1 MVKGFANQEQCSN
14 NKNEKEN
21 MASIDEIQNNLLGYV
36 EEIEDPRVQRT
47 QKHILKEILAIAI
60 LAVIAGSQG
69 WEDMENYGIAKQ
81 EWLSKFLELPHGI
94 PSDDTFRRVFE
105 RIDPESLQKCLE
117 KWVNSIMNSI
127 QGEIIPIDGKTL
139 RGSYDRNKGQS
150 ARIFSKSQGSLA
162 AKT

>member
-69 WEDMENYGIAKQ
+69 WEDMENYGK
-81 EWLSKFLELPHGI
+81 
-94 PSDDTFRRVFE
+94 
-105 RIDPESLQKCLE
+105 
-117 KWVNSIMNSI
+117 
-127 QGEIIPIDGKTL
+127 
-139 RGSYDRNKGQS
+139 
-150 ARIFSKSQGSLA
+150 
-162 AKT
+162 